1 MKASMEKRRHY
12 PDGSQL
18 RAYVTDEQHARY
30 TAGARASGAP
40 SLAAWVRDVL
50 DEAAAL
56 ACASARNPRLDRPG
70 WRRQLP
76 LELTSGS
83 KQTVLRDLDLQ
94 LATARMVRDQLFR
107 LRRTDDVGI

>member
-94 LATARMVRDQLFR
+94 LATERVAERHRFRDR
-107 LRRTDDVGI
+107 SPEDVGI